1 MPLELLRQISN
12 SMSNDV
18 SFLLDITVTNFVV
31 LSMIIIVAIL
41 LLFQIHYS
49 DQLLMIWICKDE
61 EETGLVHYIR
71 KFWKISST
79 SIIQNLPSYTSLEAG
94 DIL

>member
-1 MPLELLRQISN
+1 MTLTSAPRIVKTNFQFNEQRCI
-12 SMSNDV
+12 

-71 KFWKISST
+71 KF
-79 SIIQNLPSYTSLEAG
+79 
-94 DIL
+94 